1 MRLTFAVPLL
11 AVLVTGAAP
20 ALASDPF
27 SLDALLDDTAVPE
40 DARGPS
46 ALWPTAA
53 VIDAGDQ
60 TLTLTWPNEPTETL
74 PFAAILQIEHAR
86 AWDADP
92 EELFALFSD
101 GRRVLLDRGDGVS
114 KNVTLLKAWL
124 ATKMIEMPIGEG
136 HAQPP
141 DTTSA
146 SPALTVATGGGSLTV
161 GRLNPVAPASTPQA
175 SAPCTDCIAQADI
188 DRIVKTRM
196 DKIRG
201 CYQRALRDNPGL
213 SGNLVVKFVVGRD
226 GGTANAVVKDSGL
239 GNVQAEQCVL
249 EQFLQLR
256 FPRPPGNQE
265 ITASY
270 PLMFSAR

>member
-1 MRLTFAVPLL
+1 MRLNHTLFVFG
-11 AVLVTGAAP
+11 VSVAA
-20 ALASDPF
+20 AGSAGASDPF
-27 SLDALLDDTAVPE
+27 SLEALLDDTAVPE
-40 DARGPS
+40 DVRGPS

-53 VIDAGDQ
+53 TIDAGDE
-60 TLTLTWPNEPTETL
+60 TLTLTWPNEPIETL
-74 PFAAILQIEHAR
+74 PFAAIQQIEHAR
-86 AWDADP
+86 AWDTDP
-92 EELFALFSD
+92 DELFALFSD

-124 ATKMIEMPIGEG
+124 ATKMVEMPIGEG

-141 DTTSA
+141 ETTTA
-146 SPALTVATGGGSLTV
+146 SPTLTMSTGGGAMTM
-161 GRLNPVAPASTPQA
+161 GRLSPVAATASPDAPAA
-175 SAPCTDCIAQADI
+175 CTDCIAQADI

-226 GGTANAVVKDSGL
+226 GGTANALVKDSGL
-239 GNVQAEQCVL
+239 GDAKAEQCVL
-249 EQFLQLR
+249 EQFLQMR

-270 PLMFSAR
+270 PIMFSAR